1 MMKIDIKPAYLL
13 PSLLSFLMFF
23 FSTAAQAELW
33 GYIDEKGVAHLAAER
48 LDARYEMFY
57 RGNDSSDSKTGF
69 DSDKDL
75 DSKGGVMSRS
85 ASLAK
90 SNSKIQT
97 YFEISPNVKSVK
109 HHLRDASRTHQV
121 DFELLQALIAAESG
135 FDPQAVSPK
144 GAVGLMQLMPDTAKR
159 FGVQAD
165 KQKTV
170 VQKLT
175 DPKININAGAKYL
188 RVLLQMFPGNLEL
201 VLAAYNAGEGAV
213 VKYGNKIPPYKE
225 TQNYVKTVMQTYT
238 ALKPP
243 LFLAALTQSDSTR
256 TTPTR
261 VKMEIGGATVG
272 GAVGRGNMMAPLQI
286 YSNQAAGTSLN

>member
-1 MMKIDIKPAYLL
+1 MMKIGIKPANLL
-13 PSLLSFLMFF
+13 PGLLSFLMFF

-109 HHLRDASRTHQV
+109 HHLRDAAKTHKV

-213 VKYGNKIPPYKE
+213 LKYGNKIPPYKE

-243 LFLAALTQSDSTR
+243 VFLAALTQADGTR
-256 TTPTR
+256 ITPTR

-272 GAVGRGNMMAPLQI
+272 GAVGRGNMIAPLQI

>member
-23 FSTAAQAELW
+23 FSAAAQAELW

-57 RGNDSSDSKTGF
+57 RGNDSSDNKTGF

-109 HHLRDASRTHQV
+109 HHLRDAAKTHKV

-213 VKYGNKIPPYKE
+213 LKYGNKIPPYKE

-243 LFLAALTQSDSTR
+243 VFLAALTQADGSR

>member
-1 MMKIDIKPAYLL
+1 MIKNGIKAAYLL
-13 PSLLSFLMFF
+13 PGLLSFLLFF
-23 FSTAAQAELW
+23 FGSAAHAELW
-33 GYIDEKGVAHLAAER
+33 GYIDEKGVAHLAVER
-48 LDARYEMFY
+48 IDARYEMFY
-57 RGNDSSDSKTGF
+57 RGNDASDRKVGF
-69 DSDKDL
+69 DSDKDF
-75 DSKGGVMSRS
+75 DSNGGGLSRA
-85 ASLAK
+85 ASVAK

-97 YFEISPNVKSVK
+97 YFDISPNVKSVK
-109 HHLRDASRTHQV
+109 HHLRDAAKIHQV

-188 RVLLQMFPGNLEL
+188 RVLLQMFPSNLEL

-243 LFLAALTQSDSTR
+243 VFLAALAQNDGTR
-256 TTPTR
+256 TAPTR
-261 VKMEIGGATVG
+261 VKMEIGGANIG
-272 GAVGRGNMMAPLQI
+272 GALGRGNMMPPIKSYPTQSTGKI
-286 YSNQAAGTSLN
+286 LN

>member
-1 MMKIDIKPAYLL
+1 
-13 PSLLSFLMFF
+13 
-23 FSTAAQAELW
+23 
-33 GYIDEKGVAHLAAER
+33 
-48 LDARYEMFY
+48 MFY

-272 GAVGRGNMMAPLQI
+272 GAVGRGNMIAPLQI

>member
-1 MMKIDIKPAYLL
+1 MMKIGIKPAYLL
-13 PSLLSFLMFF
+13 PSLLSFLMLF
-23 FSTAAQAELW
+23 FSAAAQAELW
-33 GYIDEKGVAHLAAER
+33 GYIDEKGVAHLAAVR

-109 HHLRDASRTHQV
+109 HHLRDAAKTHKV

-213 VKYGNKIPPYKE
+213 LKYGNKIPPYKE

-243 LFLAALTQSDSTR
+243 VFLAALTQADGSR

-261 VKMEIGGATVG
+261 VKMEIGGATVD
-272 GAVGRGNMMAPLQI
+272 GAVGRGNMIAPLQI

>member
-1 MMKIDIKPAYLL
+1 
-13 PSLLSFLMFF
+13 
-23 FSTAAQAELW
+23 
-33 GYIDEKGVAHLAAER
+33 
-48 LDARYEMFY
+48 
-57 RGNDSSDSKTGF
+57 
-69 DSDKDL
+69 
-75 DSKGGVMSRS
+75 
-85 ASLAK
+85 
-90 SNSKIQT
+90 
-97 YFEISPNVKSVK
+97 
-109 HHLRDASRTHQV
+109 
-121 DFELLQALIAAESG
+121 
-135 FDPQAVSPK
+135 
-144 GAVGLMQLMPDTAKR
+144 MQLMPDTAKR

-272 GAVGRGNMMAPLQI
+272 GAVGRGNMIAPLQI
-286 YSNQAAGTSLN
+286 YTNQAAGTSLN

>member
-1 MMKIDIKPAYLL
+1 MMKISIKPAYLL
-13 PSLLSFLMFF
+13 TSLLSFLLFF
-23 FSTAAQAELW
+23 FSTAAHAELW

-48 LDARYEMFY
+48 IDARYELFY
-57 RGNDSSDSKTGF
+57 RGNDSKDTF

-75 DSKGGVMSRS
+75 DGKAAVMSRD
-85 ASLAK
+85 ASVAK
-90 SNSKIQT
+90 ANSKIQA
-97 YFEISPNVKSVK
+97 YFDISPNVKSVN
-109 HHLRDASRTHQV
+109 HHLRDAAKKHQV

-175 DPKININAGAKYL
+175 DPKTNINAGAKYL

-201 VLAAYNAGEGAV
+201 ALAAYNAGEGAV
-213 VKYGNKIPPYKE
+213 LKYGKKIPPFKE

-243 LFLAALTQSDSTR
+243 VFLAALTQADGTR
-256 TTPTR
+256 TGSTR
-261 VKMEIGGATVG
+261 VKMEIGGSSIG
-272 GAVGRGNMMAPLQI
+272 GAVGRGNMISPLQT
-286 YSNQAAGTSLN
+286 YTSQSTGTSLN

>member
-90 SNSKIQT
+90 SNSKNT
-97 YFEISPNVKSVK
+97 
-109 HHLRDASRTHQV
+109 
-121 DFELLQALIAAESG
+121 
-135 FDPQAVSPK
+135 
-144 GAVGLMQLMPDTAKR
+144 
-159 FGVQAD
+159 
-165 KQKTV
+165 
-170 VQKLT
+170 
-175 DPKININAGAKYL
+175 
-188 RVLLQMFPGNLEL
+188 NL
-201 VLAAYNAGEGAV
+201 
-213 VKYGNKIPPYKE
+213 
-225 TQNYVKTVMQTYT
+225 
-238 ALKPP
+238 
-243 LFLAALTQSDSTR
+243 F
-256 TTPTR
+256 
-261 VKMEIGGATVG
+261 
-272 GAVGRGNMMAPLQI
+272 
-286 YSNQAAGTSLN
+286 

>member
-23 FSTAAQAELW
+23 FSAAAQAELW

-57 RGNDSSDSKTGF
+57 RGNDSSDNKTGF

-109 HHLRDASRTHQV
+109 HHLRDAAKTHKV

-213 VKYGNKIPPYKE
+213 LKYGNKIPPYKE

-243 LFLAALTQSDSTR
+243 VFLAALTQADGTR
-256 TTPTR
+256 ITPTR

-272 GAVGRGNMMAPLQI
+272 GAVGRGNMIAPLQI